1 MKIEFRLIDSDEMP
15 PMVISENEDG
25 NPKVTI
31 NSYHRIWIS
40 LHRRTIAGI
49 IEALQGKMDEIL
61 QSYLEEQLKFQQMD
75 REMV

>member
-1 MKIEFRLIDSDEMP
+1 MKIEFRLINSDEMP

-31 NSYHRIWIS
+31 NSHHRLWIS
-40 LHRRTIAGI
+40 LHRRTIAGV

-61 QSYLEEQLKFQQMD
+61 HAYLEEQHNLEKMD
-75 REMV
+75 REMA